1 MDNVD
6 GLGYVCE
13 IGYIEFLTGQ
23 LFRVT
28 QQPLHFFL
36 RTAVTEL
43 EVVQHGVVL
52 HGESAIRIL
61 DKLKVC
67 AHFVRVVGHI
77 HNRAVRI
84 GRSLVGV
91 VAERFNQAGRKTR
104 GEFHVLVRRHTSGG
118 VGICRICLYRLRG
131 FAEQGINTADKLLII
146 GIGRHDLHTERYG
159 SCGGSCGNT
168 RDSSPRTFQ
177 NAAELFKLA
186 ARFLGGLAK
195 IGNVLSGAAGRTA
208 HIICCGGSPF
218 CVSDVVS
225 EPVLCGLDRVTQ
237 PVSDCRNRVR
247 KTICDVLRTRYN
259 IFSKGVGLPHHVGES
274 PADAGA
280 QGGGKSVSSIHGGK
294 ERTAERRAYA
304 AGLRLQ
310 TAEIARDISD
320 ARISLRAIRTD
331 IDSAAAALQAAK
343 TARDVANAGFCLR
356 RVGTY
361 IYAVRYTA
369 GFIHSSSLLSIFLVP
384 FVLPEQAGLFG
395 LGELIQIHFFKLRIG
410 HAAHAEHKP
419 PKPLVFTSAAFS
431 GLAV

>member
-1 MDNVD
+1 MD

-13 IGYIEFLTGQ
+13 IGYVEFLTGQ

-36 RTAVTEL
+36 RTTVTEL

-52 HGESAIRIL
+52 HGESTIRIL
-61 DKLKVC
+61 DKLKVRT
-67 AHFVRVVGHI
+67 HFVRVIGHI

-84 GRSLVGV
+84 GRGLIGV

-104 GEFHVLVRRHTSGG
+104 GEFHVLVRRHTSSG
-118 VGICRICLYRLRG
+118 VGVCRIRLYRLRG
-131 FAEQGINTADKLLII
+131 FAEQSINTADKLLII

-159 SCGGSCGNT
+159 SCGGSSGDA
-168 RDSSPRTFQ
+168 RDSRPSAFQ
-177 NAAELFKLA
+177 NAAELLKLA
-186 ARFLGGLAK
+186 AGFFGGLAE

-208 HIICCGGSPF
+208 HIVCCGGGSF
-218 CVSDVVS
+218 CVSGVVG
-225 EPVLCGLDRVTQ
+225 EPVLCGLDRVAQ

-247 KTICDVLRTRYN
+247 KTVCDVLRTRHN
-259 IFSKGVGLPHHVGES
+259 IFSKGVGLPRYIGES
-274 PADAGA
+274 PANTRS
-280 QGGGKSVSSIHGGK
+280 QGGGKGVSSIHAGK